1 MTTVRDTA
9 TNTGLRY
16 GYITNGL
23 GDHRLDDA
31 LALLADCGYD
41 GVGLTLDHHHL
52 DPFGRDVRAQ
62 VQVVARRLQ
71 DLGLAV
77 VIETGARFL
86 LDPRRKHEPT
96 LLSDGRE
103 LRISLLRRAIA
114 IAADLGAP
122 VVSFWSGVVPDGL
135 DRADAWNRFSAGC
148 EDMILEAQA
157 RGVTLGLEPEPGMLV
172 ERVDDWERFAARLGH
187 PDGLGLTLDI
197 GHCQCLETE
206 PIEECVRRGGD
217 RLVHVQIEDMRRGVH
232 EHLDF
237 GDGEIDFPPVLAALA
252 EIGYRGL
259 VCVELSRHSHTAHTT
274 VPRAIGFLRQ
284 AEMAGV
290 RA

>member
-1 MTTVRDTA
+1 VRF
-9 TNTGLRY
+9 L
-16 GYITNGL
+16 
-23 GDHRLDDA
+23 
-31 LALLADCGYD
+31 
-41 GVGLTLDHHHL
+41 GVGD
-52 DPFGRDVRAQ
+52 
-62 VQVVARRLQ
+62 
-71 DLGLAV
+71 
-77 VIETGARFL
+77 
-86 LDPRRKHEPT
+86 
-96 LLSDGRE
+96 SC
-103 LRISLLRRAIA
+103 
-114 IAADLGAP
+114 DLGALYLRLIAGGHE
-122 VVSFWSGVVPDGL
+122 VKVFI
-135 DRADAWNRFSAGC
+135 ADEWCHGTLAG
-148 EDMILEAQA
+148 M
-157 RGVTLGLEPEPGMLV
+157 V
-172 ERVDDWERFAARLGH
+172 ERVDDWDMFAARLGQ

-206 PIEECVRRGGD
+206 PVEVCVRRSGD

-237 GDGEIDFPPVLAALA
+237 GDGEIDFPPVLTALA